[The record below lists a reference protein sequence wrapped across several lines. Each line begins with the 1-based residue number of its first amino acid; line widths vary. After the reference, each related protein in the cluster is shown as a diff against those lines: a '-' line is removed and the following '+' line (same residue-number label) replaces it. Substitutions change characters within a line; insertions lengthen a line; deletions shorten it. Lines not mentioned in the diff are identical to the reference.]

1 MAKLSVKYHINPE
14 TGRPNQ
20 CTATVRGCK
29 YSTNGEMPEHYDSK
43 DEARAAYENQNQ
55 DKTVKSLKKE
65 KDYILSGQG
74 RIGDDGIPYGQKITK
89 QVPSED
95 NSPRFIKDDGTVV
108 KAKKKTSVQE
118 IIDNPETQKHYR
130 MASLIQVKAM
140 ENAEE
145 LKKDIQYRDTLINN
159 SRKIDQWG
167 VRAILERVNSHNEI
181 YGTSK
186 RFNLEDYSIKTPIEG
201 SSGGYSVTYDKEK
214 FENDLND
221 YIDAD
226 VFRKVSES
234 SQKAHRSEK
243 DSKRVRKSLQERLG
257 YAENPRFGVPSG
269 ESTLEKW
276 KHRQVRNYSSRPT
289 KDVPILKDAQKYC
302 TKCNEGLELG
312 KDEFGYNRYVHST
325 ENGYCK
331 DRSIPS
337 PSITCRYCGTSDS
350 QMVSFS
356 QKNWSDETS
365 CKRCGGVDGY
375 AIGD

>member
-55 DKTVKSLKKE
+55 DKTVKSLKKGHKAAQSVSNKNKPSVE
-65 KDYILSGQG
+65 K
-74 RIGDDGIPYGQKITK
+74 
-89 QVPSED
+89 
-95 NSPRFIKDDGTVV
+95 
-108 KAKKKTSVQE
+108 
-118 IIDNPETQKHYR
+118 IIADPDVQKHYR

-145 LKKDIQYRDTLINN
+145 SKKDIQYRETLMDNFH
-159 SRKIDQWG
+159 KIDQWG

-181 YGTSK
+181 YGSSK

-201 SSGGYSVTYDKEK
+201 ATGGYSVTYDKEK
-214 FENDLND
+214 FENDLED
-221 YIDAD
+221 YIDVD
-226 VFRKVSES
+226 VFRKVLES
-234 SQKAHRSEK
+234 SQKAYRSEK
-243 DSKRVRKSLQERLG
+243 DLKTVRKNLEKRLG

-302 TKCNEGLELG
+302 TKCNEGLELS
-312 KDEFGYNRYVHST
+312 KDEFGHDKYVHST

-331 DRSIPS
+331 DDRSFPS

-350 QMVSFS
+350 QMISSS
-356 QKNWSDETS
+356 QKSWSDEIS

-375 AIGD
+375 AIGE